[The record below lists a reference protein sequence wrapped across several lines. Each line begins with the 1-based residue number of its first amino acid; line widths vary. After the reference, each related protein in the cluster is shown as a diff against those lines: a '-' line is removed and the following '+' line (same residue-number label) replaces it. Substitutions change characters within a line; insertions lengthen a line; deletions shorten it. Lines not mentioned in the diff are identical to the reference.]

1 MSSFQELI
9 KEIMKI
15 IFNNESLFLLH
26 LISYVNVYNRE
37 RRRAKSWF
45 TGIKSPKKV
54 YVVHDFVYYDNYYIK
69 NVSFIIYT
77 IQDIIIFLCLVPN
90 QEVIVTSWKMY
101 LPAPCL

>member
-37 RRRAKSWF
+37 RRRAKS
-45 TGIKSPKKV
+45 
-54 YVVHDFVYYDNYYIK
+54 
-69 NVSFIIYT
+69 
-77 IQDIIIFLCLVPN
+77 
-90 QEVIVTSWKMY
+90 
-101 LPAPCL
+101 